1 MLDALGGVV
10 GGLGNS
16 AFRWMSDRDQAR
28 YGAQEAAAYAE
39 AAARVAEAQAAYGFG
54 SAALSQASQQRLL
67 LLGGLVIL
75 GIALVKGRI

>member
-1 MLDALGGVV
+1 MFEGLGGLV
-10 GGLGNS
+10 GNLGGS

-28 YGAQEAAAYAE
+28 YGAQQAAAYAD

-54 SAALSQASQQRLL
+54 AAALSQASQQRLL
-67 LLGGLVIL
+67 ILGGLVVL